1 MSDRMHLLLPLL
13 SSVLYV
19 FGALWVRR
27 AADLGAGVWRT
38 TFVANVFSAV
48 LFAPVALLGGPGQPL
63 AMLWQ
68 PAVLAAVL
76 VLGQTLGFL
85 ALSRGDVTVATPVLG
100 AKSVMVAALTVGLLG
115 LPVPARLW
123 VAAGLSTGAIAV
135 LSWSGWSGGRGGG
148 RGVGFGLGAGL
159 AAALAFALFDVLV
172 QKWAPAWGA
181 GRLLPLVMALAAAGS
196 LGMIPLFR
204 EPLARIARPAWG
216 PLAMGSVCI
225 AVQGIL
231 LIGTVAVYG
240 DATAVNVVYSARSL
254 WTVLAVWAV
263 GHWFRNSEQELG
275 GRVLGRRLLGALL
288 MTVAVVLA
296 TVGG

>member
-1 MSDRMHLLLPLL
+1 MHLLLPLF

-27 AADLGAGVWRT
+27 AADLGVGVWRT

-48 LFAPVALLGGPGQPL
+48 LFAPLAVLGGPGQPL

-100 AKSVMVAALTVGLLG
+100 AKTVMVAALTVGLLG
-115 LPVPARLW
+115 LEVPARLW

-135 LSWSGWSGGRGGG
+135 LSWSGRGSG
-148 RGVGFGLGAGL
+148 RGVRFGLGAGL

-181 GRLLPLVMALAAAGS
+181 GRLLPLVMALAGAGS

-254 WTVLAVWAV
+254 WTVLAVWGV
-263 GHWFRNSEQELG
+263 GHWFRNSEQGLG
-275 GRVLGRRLLGALL
+275 GRVLGRRLVGALL